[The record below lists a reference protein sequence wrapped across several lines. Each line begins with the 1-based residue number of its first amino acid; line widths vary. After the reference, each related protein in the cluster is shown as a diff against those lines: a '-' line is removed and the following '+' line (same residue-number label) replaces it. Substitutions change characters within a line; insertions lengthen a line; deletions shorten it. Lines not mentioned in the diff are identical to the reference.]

1 MEQTQERQ
9 EDQHRPT
16 KRDRRRKGRRWLVIV
31 LIIVALLAA
40 LVATG
45 VFLYHQ
51 VRKKMELLDSHPIKN
66 SSLDID
72 SQTAKDLSGYRN
84 ILLLGIDTR
93 EGESDEKCRSDAS
106 IIVSINEKTGQV
118 RLISVVRDSYLDLEE
133 NDRHVLDKLTHAH
146 AYAGPTNTIR
156 AVNRNLDLNVD
167 DYVRVNWQTVADV
180 VDALDGIT
188 VEVKDYEIDEMNKYI
203 RDTNRSLH
211 GSRKPIRHAGRQKLN
226 GIQAVT
232 YCRIRK
238 VGGGDMERAQRM
250 RTVFKCC
257 YSKLMDMN
265 LFELGA
271 FADKVLPE
279 IRTSMTGEQALQ
291 LVLRGCR
298 YDISASQGWP
308 YNWDGATI
316 DGVSYDVP
324 ITLESNV
331 VKLHKKAFGQKNY
344 KAPDRVREISQRI
357 CESSGYYGSGSS
369 GYSDGSGSGYSD
381 GSGGGYS
388 NGSGG
393 YSDGSGG
400 YSDSS
405 GAASETY

>member
-1 MEQTQERQ
+1 
-9 EDQHRPT
+9 
-16 KRDRRRKGRRWLVIV
+16 
-31 LIIVALLAA
+31 
-40 LVATG
+40 
-45 VFLYHQ
+45 
-51 VRKKMELLDSHPIKN
+51 
-66 SSLDID
+66 
-72 SQTAKDLSGYRN
+72 
-84 ILLLGIDTR
+84 
-93 EGESDEKCRSDAS
+93 
-106 IIVSINEKTGQV
+106 
-118 RLISVVRDSYLDLEE
+118 
-133 NDRHVLDKLTHAH
+133 
-146 AYAGPTNTIR
+146 
-156 AVNRNLDLNVD
+156 
-167 DYVRVNWQTVADV
+167 
-180 VDALDGIT
+180 
-188 VEVKDYEIDEMNKYI
+188 MNKYI